1 MSIFTF
7 TGIVLALP
15 VGMLSRKFGP
25 KNLIIAA
32 LILDIIASVAGAF
45 VNDIALLLVTRAL
58 EGASLV
64 CVIAC
69 GPVVL
74 QQTVDPARMGI
85 ATGIWM
91 LGGMLGAT
99 FGGIF
104 TPLLYYNTGFVGLWI
119 GYAIFAAIA
128 LIAFVLVIKMPP
140 VDTHVAEQEALAN
153 ASKTFGE
160 RSRRSTASSSSRIP
174 GCSTCRMR
182 FSKSC
187 SSPFSRLPPRLFSSR
202 VWIRRFPAW

>member
-1 MSIFTF
+1 MSTSTESVQKTGSYQNVFVVAIVLFLVATAVTIMQYKIPTIMVPIMEQFAIDANTAAWTMSIFTF

-45 VNDIALLLVTRAL
+45 VSDIALLLVTRAL

-91 LGGMLGAT
+91 LGGMLGAHLRWH
-99 FGGIF
+99 IHAASI
-104 TPLLYYNTGFVGLWI
+104 LQHGLCR
-119 GYAIFAAIA
+119 
-128 LIAFVLVIKMPP
+128 P
-140 VDTHVAEQEALAN
+140 VDWLRDFHGHRPGRVRARHQD
-153 ASKTFGE
+153 AS
-160 RSRRSTASSSSRIP
+160 R
-174 GCSTCRMR
+174 
-182 FSKSC
+182 
-187 SSPFSRLPPRLFSSR
+187 
-202 VWIRRFPAW
+202 